1 MIQMYV
7 SYGRAVKSHSIE
19 RFQSPIS
26 AIVHTVQSRTAIE
39 LKNRWETIK
48 TDGMCKLGPKNIKV
62 SIRNYSGAILSIA
75 FAVYRV
81 AFVFCISKQNH
92 PSRDEM

>member
-26 AIVHTVQSRTAIE
+26 AIVHTVRSRTAIE

-48 TDGMCKLGPKNIKV
+48 
-62 SIRNYSGAILSIA
+62 
-75 FAVYRV
+75 AVKTV
-81 AFVFCISKQNH
+81 KT
-92 PSRDEM
+92 